1 MNNESVG
8 LPDLLI
14 PGLAV
19 VFCGLNPGLES
30 ALEQKPFFNRSN
42 RFWRTLFLSGFTT
55 EEIAPGDYPRIL
67 QFGCGMTTAVQR
79 ATPSAQEVSVDEYRS
94 AAQALEAKIVQSSP
108 KYIAFLG
115 KSAYAA
121 ITAQRNIAWGSQ
133 PDSFGGARVW
143 VLPNPSGRNRSFTLD
158 QLVKAYQDLRLA
170 ALLN

>member
-1 MNNESVG
+1 MNNESAG
-8 LPDLLI
+8 LPDLLV
-14 PGLAV
+14 PGLTV

-55 EEIAPGDYPRIL
+55 VEIDPDDHVRIL

-79 ATPSAQEVSVDEYRS
+79 ATSSAQDVSVEEYRS
-94 AAQALEAKIVQSSP
+94 AAQALEAKILQCSP

-121 ITAQRNIAWGSQ
+121 ITEQRNVAWGLQ
-133 PDSFGGARVW
+133 PNSFGGAQVW
-143 VLPNPSGRNRSFTLD
+143 VLPNPSGRNRSFTLSR
-158 QLVKAYQDLRLA
+158 LVEAYQLLRLA
-170 ALLN
+170 ALEN